1 MDMLGKVRRM
11 KMRDKI
17 SISEI
22 AKRTGLARN
31 TIKKWL
37 HAPGSVT
44 PKYLRGKDLR
54 KRSSFEPILLQ
65 ALKADQLRHKDNR
78 RTARALFVQITAQ
91 GYRGGYSAI
100 TDYIRAWREQAGKAP
115 KAFVPLVFENGE
127 AFQFDWSEEGLLVG
141 GLFYKVQV
149 AHMKL
154 CASRA
159 FWLVAYPAQSHEMLF
174 DAHTNRAMRSI
185 SHQMKSARFPLHRDL
200 AGFDFAASPVDK
212 ALIHKLSDLSFT
224 AAAQNVVL
232 IGGPGT
238 GKTHLATALSVSG
251 VTQHSKKVRFYST
264 VDLVNALEHEK
275 LMGKAGRIA
284 VSLSRLDLVVLDEL
298 GYLPFSQAG
307 GALLFHLLS
316 KLYEHTSVMITTNL
330 TFAEW
335 SSVFGDAK
343 MTTALL
349 DRLTHHCHIVETGN
363 QSYRFLHSTKQAKS
377 QIKAREQSRKAG
389 SEDVQTKIAAAE
401 PF

>member
-11 KMRDKI
+11 RMRDKI

-91 GYRGGYSAI
+91 GYRGGYSAV
-100 TDYIRAWREQAGKAP
+100 TDFIRSWREQAGKAP

-174 DAHTNRAMRSI
+174 DAHTRSFAALGGVARRGI
-185 SHQMKSARFPLHRDL
+185 YDNMKTAVDKVKKGKERVVNARF
-200 AGFDFAASPVDK
+200 
-212 ALIHKLSDLSFT
+212 T
-224 AAAQNVVL
+224 
-232 IGGPGT
+232 
-238 GKTHLATALSVSG
+238 
-251 VTQHSKKVRFYST
+251 
-264 VDLVNALEHEK
+264 
-275 LMGKAGRIA
+275 
-284 VSLSRLDLVVLDEL
+284 
-298 GYLPFSQAG
+298 
-307 GALLFHLLS
+307 
-316 KLYEHTSVMITTNL
+316 
-330 TFAEW
+330 
-335 SSVFGDAK
+335 
-343 MTTALL
+343 
-349 DRLTHHCHIVETGN
+349 
-363 QSYRFLHSTKQAKS
+363 
-377 QIKAREQSRKAG
+377 
-389 SEDVQTKIAAAE
+389 
-401 PF
+401 